1 MEKWKFCGLI
11 VALVCLLMFAPVA
24 ACHADIGKT
33 GPGEICANTKM
44 TYTITATLRDA
55 NHYYL
60 KVVDYLP
67 TGATY
72 DSSSPSGSYDPNG
85 AGAGKGTVTWIYTK
99 ADVTQNVQKTMT
111 VTVKYAN
118 PATYKNSVK
127 SWVSQYGP
135 QDSPPHSY
143 SWGGEQQKIDI
154 VTTIVKSCSVTIR
167 KTVDKDT
174 ACVNEDDYLTYTLYP
189 TYTGL
194 DNQAVKVED
203 VLPAGLS
210 YVSSTPPG
218 SYDSVSRI
226 VSWNFPSVNSPW
238 SPELQLVVN
247 PISIGN
253 LENTAT
259 ITDALLSLTATSD
272 TVTTDSDTCGGGVPE
287 FPSIALP
294 VGMILGVAFIV
305 YSVRNRKE

>member
-11 VALVCLLMFAPVA
+11 VALTCVLIFAPVA
-24 ACHADIGKT
+24 ACHADISKT
-33 GPGEICANTKM
+33 GPGEFCANAEM
-44 TYTITATLRDA
+44 TYTITATLKDA
-55 NHYYL
+55 NQWYV

-67 TGATY
+67 TGVTY
-72 DSSSPSGSYDPNG
+72 VSASSVGSDNPVYDPV
-85 AGAGKGTVTWIYTK
+85 ARTVTWIYGK
-99 ADVTQNVQKTMT
+99 AAQNVPTTLT
-111 VTVKYAN
+111 VTVKYAT
-118 PATYKNSVK
+118 PGTYKNSVK
-127 SWVSQYGP
+127 SWVSTHKTYGWEGVRGDNP
-135 QDSPPHSY
+135 
-143 SWGGEQQKIDI
+143 KIEW
-154 VTTIVKSCSVTIR
+154 TTTVKSCSVTIR
-167 KTVDKDT
+167 KIVDKET

-189 TYTGL
+189 TYNGL
-194 DNQAVKVED
+194 DNQVVKVED
-203 VLPAGLS
+203 VLPAGMS

-218 SYDSVSRI
+218 SYDSGSRI

-247 PISIGN
+247 PISIGS